1 MPSIAIT
8 GTIGSGKS
16 ESLHL
21 LGKTLGASKI
31 TSLFSADD
39 ENRKLLNS
47 DLAVKEEI
55 ITKLGA
61 RCYQADG
68 CPDKEFLFSII
79 SSNPEALRTLEQI
92 MHPRIELLW
101 RPEAKKHAK
110 SESSFFIAEIP
121 LLFEKGL
128 ESLFTTTIVVACS
141 DSVRKERLN
150 RRSLSTEKAEGWMN
164 LQLSQ
169 QDKITKSDHVIW
181 NDGSHEVLKKQI
193 DLMASQLLNT

>member
-8 GTIGSGKS
+8 GSIGSGKS

-79 SSNPEALRTLEQI
+79 STNPEARRTLEQI

-101 RPEAKKHAK
+101 RPEAKKYAK

-121 LLFEKGL
+121 LLFEKAL

-150 RRSLSTEKAEGWMN
+150 RRSLSSEKAEGWMN

-169 QDKITKSDHVIW
+169 LDKISKSDHVIW
-181 NDGSHEVLKKQI
+181 NDGSHGVLKKQI
-193 DLMASQLLNT
+193 DLMASHLLNT